1 MENIFF
7 IIISA
12 TNIPINWHEINII
25 ILFGL
30 IPANVFDRDLA
41 NVTAG
46 FAKLV
51 DAVNQYA
58 DVI

>member
-1 MENIFF
+1 L

-12 TNIPINWHEINII
+12 TNIPINWHEINIKT
-25 ILFGL
+25 LFGL